1 MSKFF
6 HLSKKSKV
14 SNSKMKLRVNA
25 KLSNVVLVLLI
36 VVFGLGYLIQINGM
50 ATKGY
55 QIRDLEDRISEL
67 QQEKADLQLEAL
79 SLQSMGKVQE
89 KVDNLGMVLANEAEY
104 LMPTPV
110 AVAR

>member
-1 MSKFF
+1 
-6 HLSKKSKV
+6 
-14 SNSKMKLRVNA
+14 MKLRVNA